1 MIRTKSGHSNLQEM
15 MSITLLGVI
24 FFSVRIVLTPCAVET
39 GGDFVYNSYLKS
51 KQLQELEAINL
62 TKT

>member
-24 FFSVRIVLTPCAVET
+24 FSVRIVLTPSAVET

-51 KQLQELEAINL
+51 KQLHELEAINL

>member
-24 FFSVRIVLTPCAVET
+24 FFSVRIALTPCAVET
-39 GGDFVYNSYLKS
+39 GGDFVHNSYLKS
-51 KQLQELEAINL
+51 KQLHELEAINL